1 MDAAK
6 CSSSGSAWMTPF
18 RMRSGYLG
26 IVCCFSWLLV
36 AGPSAGAPTIEERV
50 KEIVNKIEQRYR
62 KTADLTAEFNQTTSV
77 KGFSTALKS
86 AGRMYM
92 KRPGK
97 LRWDYLDPSLEQ
109 IFVEND
115 RVQFYVPEHKQVL
128 TGQLSKMAD
137 SQAPLQLLQ
146 GVGRL
151 DQHYKVAAAPDGA
164 KGSGRLP
171 LLVLTPLEGGP
182 DQPQITVEVDPDN
195 YFLRRIELHD
205 TNGSVSNF
213 LFSKI
218 RANTGL
224 KDEVF
229 GFSVPQ
235 DVEV

>member
-1 MDAAK
+1 MSLMRMTGLAIGLLFSCSMADAADQDQ
-6 CSSSGSAWMTPF
+6 
-18 RMRSGYLG
+18 
-26 IVCCFSWLLV
+26 
-36 AGPSAGAPTIEERV
+36 V
-50 KEIVNKIEQRYR
+50 KEIVNKVETRYR
-62 KTADLTAEFNQTTSV
+62 KMTDLTADFNQSTTV
-77 KGFSTALKS
+77 KGFATALQS
-86 AGRMYM
+86 SGRIYL

-97 LRWDYLDPSLEQ
+97 LRWDFLEPNLEQ
-109 IFVEND
+109 IFVNND
-115 RVQFYVPEHKQVL
+115 QVQFYVPEHKQVL

-146 GVGRL
+146 GAGRL
-151 DQHYKVAAAPDGA
+151 DKHYSVAAAPDGA

-205 TNGSVSNF
+205 MNGSVSNF

-218 RANTGL
+218 RTNTGL
-224 KDEVF
+224 KDAVF

-235 DVEV
+235 DVEVVPAPTLSGP